1 VAQHSNGIVELEK
14 KKANIIPMLGVL
26 HWRMEVG
33 MHMINSWTG
42 KEKMRFD

>member
-14 KKANIIPMLGVL
+14 KKANIIPTLGML

-33 MHMINSWTG
+33 IHMING
-42 KEKMRFD
+42 GLAKKK